1 MQEALASSLTLSQ
14 DVKAGF
20 WFVTLYSSVG
30 LVSKIVM
37 ALSASHLLVLTY
49 PESNCDTRLGNGLPF
64 PPKHSTVMWPLSLW
78 RALLH
83 IPASEQWE
91 AVVVTPLPTML

>member
-1 MQEALASSLTLSQ
+1 MTQGQPLTVDE